1 MLNAIYGAVAM
12 WVLLGAL
19 FFWYDETANSSIY
32 NFLDRVITLPWLIIY
47 GVFVMVMFPLVCIWK
62 FFRNA
67 IKGVSLEAWN
77 KYKTSISRW
86 AISTFVLT
94 PKLVPSA
101 TSYSLCVWSSLTT
114 TSRTTPNYEPRI
126 SRALPLV
133 SLTSR
138 SKASP
143 TLSMSGGHFWP
154 VAHVRAHR
162 FFGIITNSN
171 NFLGKSFM

>member
-47 GVFVMVMFPLVCIWK
+47 GAFVVMMFPLVCIWK

-77 KYKTSISRW
+77 KYKTDKYLKMGN
-86 AISTFVLT
+86 FYLCLD
-94 PKLVPSA
+94 PKA
-101 TSYSLCVWSSLTT
+101 
-114 TSRTTPNYEPRI
+114 
-126 SRALPLV
+126 RALCNKLFLV
-133 SLTSR
+133 RVVIPNDHITHDPELRTSNKP
-138 SKASP
+138 STPPGEFNIK
-143 TLSMSGGHFWP
+143 
-154 VAHVRAHR
+154 
-162 FFGIITNSN
+162 
-171 NFLGKSFM
+171 K